1 VLCARIQGMPTRV
14 ELHEEVDALPEPQL
28 PAARLV
34 VDPDA
39 EKKRKALLKR
49 FAARFTDPDNA
60 GIDWDLLRD
69 VKRHAWPIR

>member
-1 VLCARIQGMPTRV
+1 MATR
-14 ELHEEVDALPEPQL
+14 EQLHKEVDAVPDDQL
-28 PAARLV
+28 SAVRLV
-34 VDPDA
+34 VDPEA
-39 EKKRKALLKR
+39 EQKRKALLKR

>member
-1 VLCARIQGMPTRV
+1 MATR
-14 ELHEEVDALPEPQL
+14 EQLHKEIDAVPDNQL
-28 PAARLV
+28 ADARLI
-34 VDPDA
+34 VDPVA
-39 EKKRKALLKR
+39 EKQRKALLKR